1 MVMSVNVKTAQSEI
15 AVGQPIDSRVRPI
28 CKLCFGQYVW
38 FASTRFQVV
47 EGGRSVAAIEKHCS

>member
-1 MVMSVNVKTAQSEI
+1 MAMSVNIKTAQSEI

-47 EGGRSVAAIEKHCS
+47 EADVVQLLSKSICS